1 VTGGAGTADGENGS
15 ALKEESA
22 SGIGYDKVNRVTNK
36 IDRDARP
43 QTDGSR
49 HEKDLK
55 ADSVRQNNDMEVDQ
69 KIGGDTQKESKV
81 LRHFRS
87 ALIDFVKDLL
97 KPTWREGHLSKD
109 AHNTI
114 VKKTVEK
121 VLSTLQPHQ
130 IPATVESIKQ
140 YLSSSQPKMAKLVEV
155 SVLI

>member
-1 VTGGAGTADGENGS
+1 
-15 ALKEESA
+15 
-22 SGIGYDKVNRVTNK
+22 
-36 IDRDARP
+36 
-43 QTDGSR
+43 
-49 HEKDLK
+49 
-55 ADSVRQNNDMEVDQ
+55 
-69 KIGGDTQKESKV
+69 
-81 LRHFRS
+81 
-87 ALIDFVKDLL
+87 L